1 MVGEEGQG
9 KNSRSAVVSGC
20 VGSIGSDIDVPP
32 PVGEARVAK
41 WTPMNK
47 NTSPQSRTSARP
59 RAHVRGRGDSA
70 EHSERGYRRDR
81 RAPAERIKG
90 IESDKARARR
100 AQAPTT
106 LRGRIRRMLI
116 VVGVPH
122 LVVVLGI
129 FVVAIAALL
138 LTSSPFAWLN
148 TIVGEAW
155 MVFNLAPIRA
165 GGIDIGVLPVLP
177 AAFLAW
183 LVGRRVRAAVKDK
196 VSINDLLVLSCCVL
210 AVPVVLTIIAWLM
223 LWDAGKVYDVS
234 PPEFYR
240 VMPRM
245 LLLHAAALIGGMGP
259 RLWKALAKRSGV
271 PRVFVDAAQIGLSYL
286 GYLGAAG
293 LVLVV
298 IMWGCGW
305 SRQAEMLASYPVLT
319 AMGAVGLFLLSIL
332 YLPNAAVA
340 AGAVLSGSELHIGEG
355 TSVSLF
361 SGHVV
366 PLPPLPLAAAVPP
379 SISPWCAVLLVVPVL
394 AAVAAF
400 YRRRALASFHV
411 AFIATITVAVSSLVA
426 YYAVSGALGVYGYTG
441 PELWTA
447 VGLSS
452 LWCLVVGCA
461 FATSQAVSAW
471 RARRATAP
479 AAEAEAPAAAEE
491 TTADFTDTAQPEQDS
506 AVLGDATAAE
516 AEEAETDAEESNPD
530 EESEAEAD
538 AEDEIEDEQKGQT
551 KKQAEAPAEEQAE
564 SQTETDV
571 IDAEVVNVESPET
584 EAETDETAEAT
595 GKLDTDAVEHQEA
608 EGPTKE

>member
-1 MVGEEGQG
+1 M
-9 KNSRSAVVSGC
+9 
-20 VGSIGSDIDVPP
+20 
-32 PVGEARVAK
+32 AK

-59 RAHVRGRGDSA
+59 RAHVRGRGDGA
-70 EHSERGYRRDR
+70 ERSERGYRRDR

-129 FVVAIAALL
+129 LVVAIAALL

-234 PPEFYR
+234 PPELYR
-240 VMPRM
+240 VVPRM

-271 PRVFVDAAQIGLSYL
+271 PRVFVDAAQIGLSHL

-293 LVLVV
+293 LILVV

-319 AMGAVGLFLLSIL
+319 AMGTVGLFLLSIL

-379 SISPWCAVLLVVPVL
+379 SISPWFAVLLIVPVL

-400 YRRRALASFHV
+400 YRRRALVSFQV
-411 AFIATITVAVSSLVA
+411 ALVATITVAVSSLLA

-471 RARRATAP
+471 RARRATTS

-491 TTADFTDTAQPEQDS
+491 TTETTTDSTDTARPEQDS

-516 AEEAETDAEESNPD
+516 AEEAEADAEESNP
-530 EESEAEAD
+530 EEEREAE
-538 AEDEIEDEQKGQT
+538 
-551 KKQAEAPAEEQAE
+551 
-564 SQTETDV
+564 TETDV
-571 IDAEVVNVESPET
+571 IDAEVVDAESAET
-584 EAETDETAEAT
+584 EAETDEAAEAM
-595 GKLDTDAVEHQEA
+595 GKRDTDAEELEES

>member
-1 MVGEEGQG
+1 MLI
-9 KNSRSAVVSGC
+9 RGC
-20 VGSIGSDIDVPP
+20 IGSIGLDIDAPP
-32 PVGEARVAK
+32 PVGEALVAK

-59 RAHVRGRGDSA
+59 RAHVRGRGDGG
-70 EHSERGYRRDR
+70 ERSERGYRRDR

-129 FVVAIAALL
+129 LVVAIAALL

-234 PPEFYR
+234 PPELYR
-240 VMPRM
+240 VVPRM

-271 PRVFVDAAQIGLSYL
+271 PRVFVDAAQICLSYL

-293 LVLVV
+293 LILVV

-319 AMGAVGLFLLSIL
+319 AMGTVGLFLLSIL

-379 SISPWCAVLLVVPVL
+379 SISPWFAVLLIVPVL

-400 YRRRALASFHV
+400 YRRRALVSFQV
-411 AFIATITVAVSSLVA
+411 ALVATITVAVSSLLA

-471 RARRATAP
+471 RARRATAS

-491 TTADFTDTAQPEQDS
+491 TTETTTDTTDTAQPEQDS
-506 AVLGDATAAE
+506 AVLGDATPAE
-516 AEEAETDAEESNPD
+516 AEEAEADAEESNP
-530 EESEAEAD
+530 EEEREAE
-538 AEDEIEDEQKGQT
+538 
-551 KKQAEAPAEEQAE
+551 
-564 SQTETDV
+564 TETDV
-571 IDAEVVNVESPET
+571 IDAEVVDAESAET
-584 EAETDETAEAT
+584 EAETDEAAEAM
-595 GKLDTDAVEHQEA
+595 GKHDTDAEELEEP